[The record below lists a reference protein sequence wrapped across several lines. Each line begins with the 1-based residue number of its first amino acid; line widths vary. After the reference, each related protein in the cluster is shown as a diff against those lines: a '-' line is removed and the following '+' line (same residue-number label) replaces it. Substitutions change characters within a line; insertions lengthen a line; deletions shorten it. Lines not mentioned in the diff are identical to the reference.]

1 MGVAPAASR
10 CRLSSMPPSE
20 HGGNIDNREL
30 GEGATLFLPVWNKG
44 ALFSVG
50 DGHAAQGEGEVC
62 LTAIETALSG
72 TFEFTVRKDLSLR
85 FPTAETQT
93 HFITMG
99 MDPDLD
105 VAAKQAVRRMIDLLA
120 HRVGLA
126 PEAAYRACSIAAEL
140 RVTQLVD
147 GEKGIHAMMAKE
159 MFY

>member
-1 MGVAPAASR
+1 
-10 CRLSSMPPSE
+10 
-20 HGGNIDNREL
+20 
-30 GEGATLFLPVWNKG
+30 VWNKG

-72 TFEFTVRKDLSLR
+72 TFEFTVRKDLALR
-85 FPTAETQT
+85 FPTAETQS

-120 HRVGLA
+120 NRVGLA
-126 PEAAYRACSIAAEL
+126 REAAYRACSIAAEL

-147 GEKGIHAMMAKE
+147 GNKGIHAMMAKE
-159 MFY
+159 MFSERPIFNAQ